1 MEPTTLLVAAGLFSA
16 ASLLKKKSSD
26 AVSEPPEYAQV
37 RAKVLSDLKFYF
49 GAHVAK
55 MAYHADPFDVKMRT
69 TISNPMTGSH
79 NFTYLSNALEWA
91 GKCNRVNGVCPTKA
105 ITPHISDDQIIN
117 NAASLVVSV
126 VWYFFPNASPT
137 EKANFVLKVMKETS
151 EDVKNTYW
159 MKILPY
165 VMIAAAAI
173 TAGVAIAGAPIAVS
187 STGAIS
193 GGTGWAGTGTIIGTV
208 GTTLG
213 TTVPA
218 GLTIAGS
225 TAALTKTPKTET
237 EMRNNLIG
245 VFTSLD
251 VIMKNTSLEGI

>member
-1 MEPTTLLVAAGLFSA
+1 MEPTVLLAAAGLFGA
-16 ASLLKKKSSD
+16 ASYLRKKQVG
-26 AVSEPPEYAQV
+26 AASEPPEYAQV
-37 RAKVLSDLKFYF
+37 RAKILSDLKFYF
-49 GAHVAK
+49 GAHVNK
-55 MAYHADPFDVKMRT
+55 MAYHADPFDIKQRT
-69 TISNPMTGSH
+69 TISNPLSGTH

-105 ITPHISDDQIIN
+105 ITPHISDDTIIN
-117 NAASLVVSV
+117 NASSMVVAV
-126 VWYFFPNASPT
+126 VWYFFPNASPQD
-137 EKANFVLKVMKETS
+137 KAAMVLKVMKETS

-187 STGAIS
+187 STGAIT
-193 GGTGWAGTGTIIGTV
+193 GGTGWAGTGTLVGTI

-237 EMRNNLIG
+237 EMKNNLVA
-245 VFTSLD
+245 VFQSLD